1 MSKGAQNNSKKVA
14 VLTSGGDASGMNTCV
29 RATVRYAMR
38 NGFEV
43 YGVKH
48 GYLGLYKN
56 DIHKFEYSSVS
67 GCVHLGGTI
76 LRTARLQNFKEK
88 EIYTKAANNLLD
100 KGINNLIVIGGDG
113 SFRGA
118 LDLHKN
124 TELNVVTIPATIDN
138 DMGYTDYTIGFDTAC
153 NTVLDSMLKLRD
165 TITSHD
171 RIMVL
176 EVMGRACGDI
186 ALYSAVG
193 GGAEAV
199 VVPEAPVDID
209 KLADCVRRGF
219 DNGKT
224 STVIVLAEG
233 RKDIKDEIMEKVAM
247 ATGRTVNHVALSYL
261 QRGGMPSAFDRV
273 LATRF
278 AVRAVDVIATGQS
291 GRAVGTRVGNIFDMS
306 IEEALKAKKEFDTNL
321 YYMARIL
328 SQEFMY

>member
-1 MSKGAQNNSKKVA
+1 MGRVTDNSKKLA
-14 VLTSGGDASGMNTCV
+14 ILTSGGDASGMNACV
-29 RATVRYAMR
+29 RATTRYALR
-38 NGFEV
+38 EGFEV

-48 GYLGLYKN
+48 GYSGLYKD
-56 DIHKFEYSSVS
+56 DIHKFEYGSVS

-76 LRTARLQNFKEK
+76 LRTARCKEFIQEEVMK
-88 EIYTKAANNLLD
+88 KAADNLLS

-118 LDLHKN
+118 LGLHKK
-124 TELNVVTIPATIDN
+124 TKLNVVTIPATIDN

-153 NTVLDSMLKLRD
+153 NTVLDAMLKLRD

-176 EVMGRACGDI
+176 EVMGRDSGNI
-186 ALYSAVG
+186 ALYTAVG

-199 VVPEAPVDID
+199 IVPEASVDID
-209 KLADCVRRGF
+209 KLANCVKCGF

-233 RKDIKDEIMEKVAM
+233 KKDIKDELMKKVAE
-247 ATGRTVNHVALSYL
+247 ATGRTVNHVALSYM
-261 QRGGMPSAFDRV
+261 QRGGMPTMNDRL
-273 LATRF
+273 LATKF
-278 AVRAVDVIATGQS
+278 AVRAVDVISTGQS
-291 GRAVGTRVGNIFDMS
+291 GRAVGTRGGETFDIS
-306 IEEALKAKKEFDTNL
+306 IEEALATKRKFDEKL